1 MAVMSWAQTPVRM
14 GANLLPE
21 QFATKAAKMTKH
33 TLEKKERT
41 PHQLLKAPAQQ
52 AKVKWAKRNPE
63 NLINLNPPA
72 ILTGSGPTTYIVKNY
87 AFTETN
93 YGTSEEPDIQLEPAA
108 MERFTE
114 SWTITPTDDAANTVE
129 IIGIDNGYETVTATI
144 DATANTITIPCRQK
158 AAVTEYGDVYLFNYT
173 GKENLVGT
181 ITSEGIV
188 FADLWYTAFIDGEYA
203 GWAYS
208 DLNSSMAVLPNGT
221 MSTQNY
227 NPREGGYWTKENDVA
242 IDFNEENFT
251 ATIWNFYD
259 FHAAIDVQL
268 KDGGKFVIEPQ
279 IVETDAFGMESY
291 YTTGINY
298 TTTPVKITGV
308 GTEST
313 LVFATQWTCFS
324 PYTKYAYD
332 TYNPATIN
340 YDGTFVYPVLEEV
353 PATPMNPE
361 FVFFSHWTED
371 ARYATATVNIYPY
384 DNKGNELITRL
395 LTFELYTKDE
405 NGNPVSLGTPYAYDN
420 ADNGDTEKKTVTLG
434 AQAKDLTIIGVKS
447 IYTAKGTANES
458 DIIWFE
464 IPQLTA
470 VPDGL
475 EMKEYPTTSEAHDD
489 SYYNYTSERFS
500 KVAIDGTDIYI
511 QGLLPQCP
519 YGWAKGVISGTTVTI
534 PRMQCQGCS
543 DGEYVFLTS
552 FDIESMEF
560 KDLVFEYNAD
570 EDIYMTYDMLIGNTN
585 TEELSILPPYLSGM
599 TIGTEKIPELAQLPE
614 GAEVKEYPFVGQHV
628 VDGYAL
634 EFERTV
640 NVAVVDNDVY
650 LQGLNSVVPDAW
662 VKGTNV
668 GDGIVIFPTGQN
680 FGVDET
686 KDLDGNV
693 FFTQQYFFVG
703 GNYQTGKIEDVIM
716 IYNAEKNYYEL
727 QNELMVSNKKS
738 TIEIVEWY
746 LHGTTIGQK
755 EESNLPPLMTIT
767 VPEDFQREIWTLEAP
782 EMIYEEENFT
792 AQVYKTHCDA
802 GFYTAD
808 EADGT
813 YFFIQGLCPEKPE
826 VWIKAPLKDGKVV
839 IPASTYFGDTYL
851 SDPET
856 YEYFIVQLFLTST
869 NSTADALTDVVFNY
883 DEEKGQLVSTQPI
896 LINANRRKLA
906 YLHIYA
912 GMTITRIPDVAA
924 TPVDPEIPAEGGLD
938 VVDTWSPKIHAVI
951 KPYDVNGNE
960 LLGDKLTYSV
970 WIEKDGENQQLVFT
984 PSDYWGLDGETI
996 EIPYYFNNWDITTGG
1011 ETITLFKSEDEIKTW
1026 KKIGV
1031 QSIYYG
1037 GGERNVSNIIW
1048 AENPAYD
1055 GDETGIANIGKDSQ
1069 APKVYFNL
1077 QGHRVT
1083 APAKGLYIV
1092 NGKKV
1097 VIK

>member
-63 NLINLNPPA
+63 KLINLNPPA

-129 IIGIDNGYETVTATI
+129 IIGINNGYETVTATI
-144 DATANTITIPCRQK
+144 DATANTITIPYRQK

-203 GWAYS
+203 GW
-208 DLNSSMAVLPNGT
+208 
-221 MSTQNY
+221 
-227 NPREGGYWTKENDVA
+227 
-242 IDFNEENFT
+242 
-251 ATIWNFYD
+251 
-259 FHAAIDVQL
+259 
-268 KDGGKFVIEPQ
+268 
-279 IVETDAFGMESY
+279 
-291 YTTGINY
+291 
-298 TTTPVKITGV
+298 
-308 GTEST
+308 
-313 LVFATQWTCFS
+313 
-324 PYTKYAYD
+324 
-332 TYNPATIN
+332 
-340 YDGTFVYPVLEEV
+340 
-353 PATPMNPE
+353 
-361 FVFFSHWTED
+361 
-371 ARYATATVNIYPY
+371 
-384 DNKGNELITRL
+384 
-395 LTFELYTKDE
+395 
-405 NGNPVSLGTPYAYDN
+405 
-420 ADNGDTEKKTVTLG
+420 
-434 AQAKDLTIIGVKS
+434 
-447 IYTAKGTANES
+447 
-458 DIIWFE
+458 
-464 IPQLTA
+464 
-470 VPDGL
+470 
-475 EMKEYPTTSEAHDD
+475 AHDD

-716 IYNAEKNYYEL
+716 IYNAEKNYNEL

-792 AQVYKTHCDA
+792 AQVY
-802 GFYTAD
+802 
-808 EADGT
+808 
-813 YFFIQGLCPEKPE
+813 
-826 VWIKAPLKDGKVV
+826 
-839 IPASTYFGDTYL
+839 
-851 SDPET
+851 
-856 YEYFIVQLFLTST
+856 
-869 NSTADALTDVVFNY
+869 
-883 DEEKGQLVSTQPI
+883 
-896 LINANRRKLA
+896 
-906 YLHIYA
+906 
-912 GMTITRIPDVAA
+912 
-924 TPVDPEIPAEGGLD
+924 
-938 VVDTWSPKIHAVI
+938 
-951 KPYDVNGNE
+951 
-960 LLGDKLTYSV
+960 
-970 WIEKDGENQQLVFT
+970 
-984 PSDYWGLDGETI
+984 
-996 EIPYYFNNWDITTGG
+996 
-1011 ETITLFKSEDEIKTW
+1011 KSEDEIKTW